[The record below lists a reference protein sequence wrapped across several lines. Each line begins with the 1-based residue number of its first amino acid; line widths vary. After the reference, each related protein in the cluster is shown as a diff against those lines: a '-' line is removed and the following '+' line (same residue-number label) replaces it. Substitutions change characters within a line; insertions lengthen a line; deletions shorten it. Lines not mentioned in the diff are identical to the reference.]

1 MSLRGVRNR
10 ATVEAVVA
18 SEQTM
23 LKRSLAM
30 VAWAW
35 CACGGGS
42 APDPTAAA
50 KVATAPVVPSDA
62 APVSVVAK
70 TIEVRARPAK
80 PWEADLTGVVY
91 DATLDCVANRIHD
104 LSDPDRYSAVAA
116 CGEPLIINDAKRV
129 MKDAVAKTISDLREG
144 TDEQTSLHIGTAV
157 DGEFVSIVS
166 APSQLELE
174 PYHAGDL
181 EIRGRLVAGR
191 TLSAEVS
198 TGAGVT
204 SEKLAM
210 IDGKFAFDISQRTDA
225 DVELIGV
232 DPTDKTNLVL
242 ARFRIGEGSP
252 LFAVRGTLLE
262 RANAARAHVGLAP
275 LLSSSALG
283 TCDSIAPR
291 VSGVDVTDVATC
303 QQIQSTWSEVLS
315 RQIAYSPSFQSSLLV
330 RRAAVLEYGARDA
343 TTVSY
348 RLLNRFEQLS
358 PTALHSHV
366 MMKLHDRWP
375 SLVERPVQHDALDI
389 ATLAA
394 GKPPVELSPTLEA
407 KLQKVGNTWSWTHH
421 AYVTVV
427 SSRDLQAAINSIDP
441 DEVPDTVAF
450 SARQVRGSD
459 GAMYQVIAIALSQP

>member
-1 MSLRGVRNR
+1 M
-10 ATVEAVVA
+10 A
-18 SEQTM
+18 SEQRM
-23 LKRSLAM
+23 LNRSLAL
-30 VAWAW
+30 VACAW
-35 CACGGGS
+35 CACDG
-42 APDPTAAA
+42 AATPDPAAAA
-50 KVATAPVVPSDA
+50 KVAMAPVVPSDA
-62 APVSVVAK
+62 PPASVVAK
-70 TIEVRARPAK
+70 TIAVQVRPPR
-80 PWEADLTGVVY
+80 PWEVDLTGVVY
-91 DATLDCVANRIHD
+91 DTALDCVANRIHD
-104 LSDPDRYSAVAA
+104 LSDPDRYAAVAA
-116 CGEPLIINDAKRV
+116 CGEPFIVNDAKRV
-129 MKDAVAKTISDLREG
+129 MKDAAAKAISELREG

-191 TLSAEVS
+191 TLSANVS

-204 SEKLAM
+204 GEKLAM
-210 IDGKFAFDISQRTDA
+210 VDGKFAFDISQRVDA

-275 LLSSSALG
+275 LLSSSTLG
-283 TCDSIAPR
+283 SCDSIAPR
-291 VSGVDVTDVATC
+291 VSGVDVTDIATC

-315 RQIAYSPSFQSSLLV
+315 RQIAYSPSFQSALLV

-375 SLVERPVQHDALDI
+375 SLVERPVPHDALDI
-389 ATLAA
+389 AALAA
-394 GKPPVELSPTLEA
+394 GKPPVELSPTLQA
-407 KLQKVGNTWSWTHH
+407 KLHKVGNTWSWTHH
-421 AYVTVV
+421 SYVTVV
-427 SSRDLQAAINSIDP
+427 SARDLQQTVNLIDP
-441 DEVPDTVAF
+441 DDTPDEVAF